1 MNVSEMYILSA
12 QDSSLCVGED
22 GGDLKAAGALDIQE
36 VTVGRLNQSLQL
48 VGVLLVL
55 SSGMQQIDL
64 HYFRKRNS
72 RGW

>member
-1 MNVSEMYILSA
+1 VR
-12 QDSSLCVGED
+12 ED

-36 VTVGRLNQSLQL
+36 VAVGRLNQSLQL

-64 HYFRKRNS
+64 HYFLNETL
-72 RGW
+72 